1 MEKFLEILESNKIY
15 FNYPDHLHTLLIN
28 SETPIYYLDE
38 LKHLK
43 TINING
49 ESSSYQTEIIDYNVL
64 NKFEELEMLVITD
77 NQNIKELDIKKLKKL
92 HTLVLINN
100 KHLTDIKGIENL
112 KELNTVIMVN
122 NKIKTINNFEQFIEN
137 TKKSKIIKLDIN
149 MYHYLNKSDIIN
161 SENNNIGFAEKI
173 SVGQFYNLSLENMKI
188 LYKKGLEIT
197 QHINENDKYK
207 IALEIYK
214 YLINTITYDYEN
226 LEKRN
231 KYMLEGNLINVYQND
246 YKDINSSY
254 KALMEGK
261 AVCEGYANAFK
272 FLTNLKNIE
281 AENIVCFLNK
291 TNTEFEYYNH
301 TASRFKIDNEWL
313 YCDSQIEEKND
324 IKYFGL
330 KREIFEETH
339 RLEPEKTKRIGVKK

>member
-1 MEKFLEILESNKIY
+1 MEEFLEIIESNKAY
-15 FNYPDHLHTLLIN
+15 FNYPKHLHTLLIN

-49 ESSSYQTEIIDYNVL
+49 QNTYYQKETIDYKAL
-64 NKFEELEMLVITD
+64 NQFKELEMLVITD
-77 NQNIKELDIKKLKKL
+77 NQNIENLDISNLEKL

-100 KHLTDIKGIENL
+100 KHLTNINGIENL
-112 KELNTVIMVN
+112 KELDTVIMVN
-122 NKIKTINNFEQFIEN
+122 NKIKTINNFKQFIEN
-137 TKKSKIIKLDIN
+137 TKNSKIIKLDIN

-173 SVGQFYNLSLENMKI
+173 SVGQFYNLTLEMMQK

-197 QHINENDKYK
+197 QHINTNDKYI
-207 IALEIYK
+207 IAQEIYK
-214 YLINTITYDYEN
+214 YLVKTLTYDYEN
-226 LEKRN
+226 LEIRN

-254 KALMEGK
+254 KALMENK

-272 FLTNLKNIE
+272 FLTNLKDIE

-291 TNTEFEYYNH
+291 TDTKFEYYNH
-301 TASRFKIDNEWL
+301 TASRFRLNNEWL
-313 YCDSQIEEKND
+313 YCDSQIEEENN

-330 KREIFEETH
+330 KREQFEESH
-339 RLEPEKTKRIGVKK
+339 KLEPELIKKIGVK